1 MLPVTG
7 TVTIHA
13 MIMFLNKDQSTDCFA
28 LTRPVNTTEPTLQC
42 VVDTGICNN
51 DATRTVIALANSI
64 TKPLLKFKRQK

>member
-13 MIMFLNKDQSTDCFA
+13 IIIFRNRDQSTDCFA

-42 VVDTGICNN
+42 VVETGIFIN
-51 DATRTVIALANSI
+51 DAPKTVIALANSI
-64 TKPLLKFKRQK
+64 TKPLRKLYF